1 MPSPVGLIGIAILSC
16 VISMAVFGSL
26 LKASIPGLPRWF
38 SAYGLVTVALV
49 VLELRSHEPE
59 NFVVVGAST
68 LLLIGALLVLQGC
81 RQFFGRPPLHGL
93 ELAGVGAVL
102 ITLVHWTFVT
112 PNLNARVTMMS
123 LYFAYVR
130 FSIAWMAYRFR
141 PMHRPQYSYLFVTIT
156 ALIGAIFHVARGLV
170 YFSGLAHQTAFF
182 EPSPL
187 NIAFLA
193 LGILTLPFLSIG
205 MVMLAHDRLAERM
218 ERLATIDEL
227 TGALV
232 RRAFIARVE
241 TQLAAARAAKRKL
254 SLAILDI
261 DHFKA
266 VNDEHG
272 HAVGDQTLAH
282 FVSLLS
288 QGIRRTDFIGRLGG
302 EEFAILF
309 VSTGKTDAARLV
321 DQLRTTV
328 TACPTPIA
336 SGAIACSFSA
346 GVDEF
351 VDGDTLTAVLARA
364 DAALYA
370 AKAMGRNCVVVA
382 PSPEGL
388 SVECVE
394 AD

>member
-1 MPSPVGLIGIAILSC
+1 MLSPVGLVGIAILSC

-26 LKASIPGLPRWF
+26 LKAAIPGLTRWF

-49 VLELRSHEPE
+49 VLELRGHEPE
-59 NFVVVGAST
+59 SFAVIGASA
-68 LLLIGALLVLQGC
+68 LLLISALLIVQGC
-81 RQFFGRPPLHGL
+81 RHFFGRPPVDGL
-93 ELAGVGAVL
+93 ELAGVAAVL
-102 ITLVHWTFVT
+102 VGLIYWTFVA
-112 PNLNARVTMMS
+112 PNLNARVTAMS
-123 LYFAYVR
+123 LYFAYAR
-130 FSIAWMAYRFR
+130 FAIAWMAYRFR
-141 PMHRPQYSYLFVTIT
+141 PLHRPKYSYLFLTIT
-156 ALIGAIFHVARGLV
+156 ALAGAIFHLARGLA
-170 YFSGLAHQTAFF
+170 YFSGLAHQTAFL
-182 EPSPL
+182 EPSQL
-187 NIAFLA
+187 NVAFLA

-241 TQLAAARAAKRKL
+241 TLLVAARAGKRKL

-266 VNDEHG
+266 VNDQHG
-272 HAVGDQTLAH
+272 HAAGDHTLAH

-288 QGIRRTDFIGRLGG
+288 QGTRRTDVIGRLGG

-309 VSTGKTDAARLV
+309 VSTGKADAARLV
-321 DQLRTTV
+321 DQLRTSV
-328 TACPTPIA
+328 TASPAPA
-336 SGAIACSFSA
+336 GSGAIACSFSA

-351 VDGDTLTAVLARA
+351 GDGDTLAAVLARA

-370 AKAMGRNCVVVA
+370 AKATGRNCVVVA

>member
-1 MPSPVGLIGIAILSC
+1 MLSPVGLIAIAILSC

-26 LKASIPGLPRWF
+26 LKAGIPGLARWF
-38 SAYGLVTVALV
+38 SAYGLVTIALV
-49 VLELRSHEPE
+49 VLELRGHEPE
-59 NFVVVGAST
+59 SFAVIGAST
-68 LLLIGALLVLQGC
+68 LLVIGAMLMLQGC
-81 RQFFGRPPLHGL
+81 RQFFGREPAHWP
-93 ELAGVGAVL
+93 ESAGVCAL
-102 ITLVHWTFVT
+102 LVGLVYWTFAA
-112 PNLNARVTMMS
+112 PNLSARVTMMS
-123 LYFAYVR
+123 LYFAYAR
-130 FSIAWMAYRFR
+130 FAIAWMAYRFR
-141 PMHRPQYSYLFVTIT
+141 PLHRPKYGYLFVAIT
-156 ALIGAIFHVARGLV
+156 ALAGAIFHLARGLV
-170 YFSGLAHQTAFF
+170 SVFGLTHQSVFL

-241 TQLAAARAAKRKL
+241 TLLAAARAAKRKL
-254 SLAILDI
+254 SIAILDI

-266 VNDEHG
+266 VNDQHG

-282 FVSLLS
+282 FVSVLS
-288 QGIRRTDFIGRLGG
+288 QGLRRTDFIGRLGG
-302 EEFAILF
+302 EEFAVLF
-309 VSTGKTDAARLV
+309 VSTGKAEAAKLV
-321 DQLRTTV
+321 DHLRSAV
-328 TACPTPIA
+328 AASPTPA
-336 SGAIACSFSA
+336 GCGAIACSFSA

-351 VDGDTLTAVLARA
+351 GDGDTMTAVMARA

-388 SVECVE
+388 SVECVG

>member
-1 MPSPVGLIGIAILSC
+1 MLSPVGLIGIAILSC

-26 LKASIPGLPRWF
+26 LKAAIPGLARWF
-38 SAYGLVTVALV
+38 TAYGLVTVALV
-49 VLELRSHEPE
+49 VLELRGHERE
-59 NFVVVGAST
+59 NFAAMGASA
-68 LLLIGALLVLQGC
+68 LLLIGALLMLQGC
-81 RQFFGRPPLHGL
+81 RQFFGRPPVHGL

-102 ITLVHWTFVT
+102 VGLVYWTFVA
-112 PNLNARVTMMS
+112 PNLSARVTMMS
-123 LYFAYVR
+123 LYFAYAR
-130 FSIAWMAYRFR
+130 LAIAWMAYRYR
-141 PMHRPQYSYLFVTIT
+141 PLHRPQYSYLFVAIT
-156 ALIGAIFHVARGLV
+156 ALAGAIFHVARGLA
-170 YFSGLAHQTAFF
+170 YFTGLSHQTVFF

-241 TQLAAARAAKRKL
+241 TLLAAACAGKRKL

-266 VNDEHG
+266 VNDQHG
-272 HAVGDQTLAH
+272 HAVGDHTLAH

-288 QGIRRTDFIGRLGG
+288 QGIRRTDVIGRLGG

-309 VSTGKTDAARLV
+309 VSAGKAEAARLV

-328 TACPTPIA
+328 TASPAPA
-336 SGAIACSFSA
+336 GSSAIACSFSA

-351 VDGDTLTAVLARA
+351 GDGDTLTAVLARA

-388 SVECVE
+388 SVECME